1 LIVLRPWALG
11 APQVLEFI
19 TFACLGISVAL
30 LFGAALHDA
39 ATRTIPNAIP
49 MGLAA
54 IGIIQRLRD
63 GQLLIGIAAAVI
75 LLVLLGFLW
84 LRGFVGGGDVKLIS
98 AASLV
103 MPSSSVPSF
112 VLAVAMAGGVLALL
126 YWALSNVTP
135 RPRSG
140 PRVGLVSRLIKAEL
154 WRLNRRGPLPYAVAI
169 SAGALLMIGKT
180 FSG

>member
-1 LIVLRPWALG
+1 MGV
-11 APQVLEFI
+11 
-19 TFACLGISVAL
+19 SVAL
-30 LFGAALHDA
+30 LLGAALHDA

-54 IGIIQRLRD
+54 IGSFQRLRD
-63 GQLLIGIAAAVI
+63 GQLPIGIMVAVI
-75 LLVLLGFLW
+75 LLVLLGILW
-84 LRGFVGGGDVKLIS
+84 LRGFIGGGDVKLIS

-103 MPSSSVPSF
+103 LPSSSALSF
-112 VLAVAMAGGVLALL
+112 LLAVAIAGGVLALL
-126 YWALSNVTP
+126 YWALSSVTP
-135 RPRSG
+135 RPRAG
-140 PRVGLVSRLIKAEL
+140 ARVGLLSRLVKAEL